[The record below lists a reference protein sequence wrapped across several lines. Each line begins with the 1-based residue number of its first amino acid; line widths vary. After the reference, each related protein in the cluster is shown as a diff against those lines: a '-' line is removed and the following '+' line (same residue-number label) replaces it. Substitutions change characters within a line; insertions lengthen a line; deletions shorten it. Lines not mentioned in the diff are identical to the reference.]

1 MKHVIPALVLAAGLA
16 VLAGCGGTGAATT
29 PVAARGFTAV
39 STSAG
44 ISVEIA
50 SSSDWN
56 VELIADR
63 QAVGRIIV
71 EVRGSTLWI
80 GLRAGTFARARW
92 LASQSRVAIAMPAL
106 DRLDVSGGSLARL
119 GVEQPDRDLAVTLT
133 GGSDLAGS
141 LSCAALALTA
151 SGGSVAEIRGTAR
164 SVKIEAS
171 GGAKLKLTGFET
183 PSMDASLSGG
193 STAAVAVS
201 QRLAVV
207 AGGGSGLSFR
217 GDARVESQ
225 ALSGG
230 SWLRKE

>member
-1 MKHVIPALVLAAGLA
+1 MKHAIAALVLAAGLA
-16 VLAGCGGTGAATT
+16 VLAGCGGAGAITT
-29 PVAARGFTAV
+29 PVEARGFTAV
-39 STSAG
+39 STSSG

-50 SSSDWN
+50 SSSDWA

-71 EVRGSTLWI
+71 EVRGNTLWI

-92 LASQSRVAIAMPAL
+92 LASQARVAIAMPAL

-119 GVEQPDRDLAVTLT
+119 GVEQPDRDLAVTLA

-141 LSCAALALTA
+141 LSCAALTLTA
-151 SGGSVAEIRGTAR
+151 SGASVADIRGTAR

-171 GGAKLKLTGFET
+171 DGTKLRLSGFET

-201 QRLAVV
+201 QRLVVV